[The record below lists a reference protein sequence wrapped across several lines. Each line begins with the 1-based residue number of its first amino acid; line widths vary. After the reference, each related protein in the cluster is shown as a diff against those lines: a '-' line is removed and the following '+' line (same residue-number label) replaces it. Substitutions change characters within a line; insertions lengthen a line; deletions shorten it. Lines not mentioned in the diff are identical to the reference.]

1 MDKISNVPLCDRG
14 RAFHVFRCF
23 ADEFGLFPGR
33 ASLQHAAQ
41 GAAASADSGLRRKA
55 AGGSRPPAAQSGARG
70 GLYRPRAPAR
80 VPCEGIPEALLLGRC
95 SCAALAEIFV
105 DSGSEKAENTLSW
118 SLHSDSVRRPPEDP
132 ARVTTQGHL
141 RLFWSACLALGT
153 HAAFPAPPSERVPL

>member
-1 MDKISNVPLCDRG
+1 MFHSVTVEELFTSLDALQMNSVCFQDGHRCNTQRRESQRVLTQDSAERPREGPARRLLRAG
-14 RAFHVFRCF
+14 RA
-23 ADEFGLFPGR
+23 
-33 ASLQHAAQ
+33 
-41 GAAASADSGLRRKA
+41 
-55 AGGSRPPAAQSGARG
+55 G

-132 ARVTTQGHL
+132 ARVTTQGRL

-153 HAAFPAPPSERVPL
+153 HAAFPAPPSERIPL

>member
-1 MDKISNVPLCDRG
+1 MFHSVTVEELFTSLDALQMNSVCFQDGHRCNTQRRESQRVLTQDSAERPREGPARRPLRAG
-14 RAFHVFRCF
+14 RAGGFI
-23 ADEFGLFPGR
+23 GL
-33 ASLQHAAQ
+33 
-41 GAAASADSGLRRKA
+41 GL
-55 AGGSRPPAAQSGARG
+55 
-70 GLYRPRAPAR
+70 PAR

-132 ARVTTQGHL
+132 AHVTTQGRL

>member
-1 MDKISNVPLCDRG
+1 MLTQDSAERPREGPARRPLRAG
-14 RAFHVFRCF
+14 RAGGFI
-23 ADEFGLFPGR
+23 GL
-33 ASLQHAAQ
+33 
-41 GAAASADSGLRRKA
+41 GL
-55 AGGSRPPAAQSGARG
+55 
-70 GLYRPRAPAR
+70 PAR

-132 ARVTTQGHL
+132 ARVTTQGRL

-153 HAAFPAPPSERVPL
+153 HAAFPALLASASRSDCPESSSALAGKRMTWAQIRGCERRARNRKEAVTL